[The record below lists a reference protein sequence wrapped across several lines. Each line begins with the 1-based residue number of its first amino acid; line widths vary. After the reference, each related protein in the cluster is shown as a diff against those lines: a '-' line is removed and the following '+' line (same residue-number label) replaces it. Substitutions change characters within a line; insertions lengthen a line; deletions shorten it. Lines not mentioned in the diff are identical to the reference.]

1 MLGRDLPFERTT
13 VSTFLDL
20 LGIADDTAKLR
31 HFGAVTIDQHEGRLA
46 GITDTAPTILGRR

>member
-1 MLGRDLPFERTT
+1 MVEHDMQVGELLDL
-13 VSTFLDL
+13 VDL
-20 LGIADDTAKLR
+20 LGIADDTAKIR